1 MMLTCTAHDRA
12 EKLSDQVF
20 QTLRRYVSSPSSD
33 TEAVRKVVNQNNSG
47 FYTVYS
53 IIISL

>member
-33 TEAVRKVVNQNNSG
+33 TEAVRKV
-47 FYTVYS
+47 
-53 IIISL
+53 